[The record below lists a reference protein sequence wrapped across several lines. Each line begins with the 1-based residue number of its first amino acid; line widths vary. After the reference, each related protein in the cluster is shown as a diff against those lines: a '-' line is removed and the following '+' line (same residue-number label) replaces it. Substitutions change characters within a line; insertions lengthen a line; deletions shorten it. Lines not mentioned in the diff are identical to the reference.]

1 VDGVIFFEV
10 AMTCV
15 VAVIAGTIGSLLA
28 LLATSRIMSGT
39 MDLVHSGWWVVAAL
53 VGSVMVGST
62 LGATIHR
69 PYSWNTTISD

>member
-1 VDGVIFFEV
+1 
-10 AMTCV
+10 
-15 VAVIAGTIGSLLA
+15 
-28 LLATSRIMSGT
+28 
-39 MDLVHSGWWVVAAL
+39 

>member
-1 VDGVIFFEV
+1 
-10 AMTCV
+10 MTCV